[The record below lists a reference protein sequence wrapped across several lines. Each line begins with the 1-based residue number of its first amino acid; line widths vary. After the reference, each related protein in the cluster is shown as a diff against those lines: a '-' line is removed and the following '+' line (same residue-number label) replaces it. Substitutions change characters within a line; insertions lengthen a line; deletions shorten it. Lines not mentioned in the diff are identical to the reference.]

1 MRDFSGFFRIPS
13 LLFCNFCM
21 TDLGDAPTQVLN
33 DIILTKALDH
43 QAVIGELIQKTF
55 NRETLIEI
63 SSYSNKTFEERQE
76 ALVIPPYLTEPRSR
90 IH

>member
-1 MRDFSGFFRIPS
+1 M
-13 LLFCNFCM
+13 
-21 TDLGDAPTQVLN
+21 
-33 DIILTKALDH
+33 DH

-76 ALVIPPYLTEPRSR
+76 ALISNRVLRNRIKKLSNAYLELEFDERMAKLGPTDIITFWRNFP
-90 IH
+90 